1 MVCKAHDLSQRV
13 PSVCRCGVGLRNDL
27 TLFLHA
33 PLGCLIVPCTLSRMA
48 RQSLSL
54 VVTCRFS
61 LCVKPDGLAVDVVL
75 GVSICDSE
83 NPEQKPRILS
93 VELEE
98 MLICVWTREPTQM
111 MTRSCPIIP
120 TPSLFL
126 LLTRTQPLDYCVPLN
141 PHFFSSPLTAPYSP
155 VLFT

>member
-1 MVCKAHDLSQRV
+1 MTSL
-13 PSVCRCGVGLRNDL
+13 CRCGAGLQDDL

-33 PLGCLIVPCTLSRMA
+33 SFGRLVVLCMLSRMA

-61 LCVKPDGLAVDVVL
+61 LCVKPDGLALDVVL

-98 MLICVWTREPTQM
+98 MLIRMWTREPTQT
-111 MTRSCPIIP
+111 MTRSCPIVP
-120 TPSLFL
+120 TLSLFL

-141 PHFFSSPLTAPYSP
+141 PHLFSLSLSAPYSP
-155 VLFT
+155 VLFA